1 MITHA
6 LTKLLLRLNY
16 ARTLPVYMAYQTSL
30 QKEKIKK
37 DLDRWRDVTSGM
49 WFFHAVFFS
58 TYICDTFQPILRM
71 VKPPVLMYLWCVA
84 LSLAGAYAYQG
95 LLNGLKQLKNK
106 VVDK

>member
-1 MITHA
+1 ME
-6 LTKLLLRLNY
+6 KLLVVDGSNLLFQMFFGMP
-16 ARTLPVYMAYQTSL
+16 ARITN
-30 QKEKIKK
+30 QKGEAIQGVLGFVGALLK
-37 DLDRWRDVTSGM
+37 
-49 WFFHAVFFS
+49 
-58 TYICDTFQPILRM
+58 ILRM